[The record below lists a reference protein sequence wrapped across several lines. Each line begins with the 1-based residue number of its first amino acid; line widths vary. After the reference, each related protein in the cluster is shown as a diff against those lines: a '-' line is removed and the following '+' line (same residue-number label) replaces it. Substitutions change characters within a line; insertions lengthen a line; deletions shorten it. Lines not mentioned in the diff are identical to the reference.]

1 MEDKTEAD
9 DESPEAANTENNT
22 SEVSNENTEPVTT
35 TDDDSEV
42 ADDAEEDEVKVP
54 SFSSDD
60 TAADKA
66 TFSSDPKVKVTEP
79 ADENTENL
87 NSDDGAAQ
95 LVKAASILSI
105 AVLSLA
111 TI

>member
-22 SEVSNENTEPVTT
+22 SEVSNENTEPVTA

-66 TFSSDPKVKVTEP
+66 TFSSDPKVKVVKP
-79 ADENTENL
+79 ADETEEIAA
-87 NSDDGAAQ
+87 DDGAAQ
-95 LVKAASILSI
+95 LVKAASMLSI